1 MMRSGEQKLDEARV
15 TESRVTES
23 RVTESRVTETHAELE
38 RSNGKSFAWA
48 KRNPLEAFGI
58 LIGALVVLA
67 SLFAPLLTRFD
78 PTGQDLR
85 SVLQGFSGTHPLGT
99 DQLGRDLLA
108 RVLFAGRTSLP
119 VVALVLTSSL
129 ALGLIVGIAAG
140 LAGGWIDEAIMR
152 AVDVLL
158 ALPSLV
164 LTTAIVGVLG
174 PGLEHL
180 IPAIVFSWW
189 PMYARLVRAQVL
201 VLRET
206 QMVLAARA
214 LGGTEAHIARRH
226 VLPALAGPLAV
237 QLALD
242 AGHVLMTVAGLS
254 FLGLGVQPPTPEWGA
269 MLTEARAFM
278 QSAPHLIVAP
288 GIAVIATV
296 FGSNAL
302 AEWLEEALG
311 PRR

>member
-1 MMRSGEQKLDEARV
+1 
-15 TESRVTES
+15 
-23 RVTESRVTETHAELE
+23 
-38 RSNGKSFAWA
+38 
-48 KRNPLEAFGI
+48 
-58 LIGALVVLA
+58 
-67 SLFAPLLTRFD
+67 
-78 PTGQDLR
+78 
-85 SVLQGFSGTHPLGT
+85 
-99 DQLGRDLLA
+99 
-108 RVLFAGRTSLP
+108 
-119 VVALVLTSSL
+119 
-129 ALGLIVGIAAG
+129 
-140 LAGGWIDEAIMR
+140 MR

-180 IPAIVFSWW
+180 IPAIIFSWW

-201 VLRET
+201 TLRET

-226 VLPALAGPLAV
+226 VLPVLAGPLAV